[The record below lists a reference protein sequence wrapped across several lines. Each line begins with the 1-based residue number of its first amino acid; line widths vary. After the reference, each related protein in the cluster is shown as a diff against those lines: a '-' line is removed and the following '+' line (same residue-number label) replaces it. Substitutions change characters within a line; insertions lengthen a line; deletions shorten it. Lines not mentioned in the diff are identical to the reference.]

1 MTIRVIRIYALATVS
16 VTIALVLTLLITPLY
31 QQFKFVLFVLA
42 VFASATGGI
51 WPGVFATLLS
61 MAMADYFLL
70 HPLRS
75 FAIPDPGN
83 LVRSLLFC
91 GVGFVITWI
100 THRLQRSEEKIRAA
114 AAVVESSADSIMRQ
128 GLDNTIL
135 SWNKA
140 AELIYGYSAKEAIG
154 RPVSLI
160 VPPERREELQHLV
173 ERVHLGGSVQSHET
187 VRIRKD
193 GTHIDVA
200 LTLSPVQDR
209 KGKIVGVSSI
219 AREITARKLA
229 EEVIRQSHAKLEQQ
243 THQLKLLAEMG
254 EMLQASSGPADAF
267 AVTARFAQTL
277 IPASSGALFVH
288 SASRDN
294 LELVL
299 RWGEPDPNEQDS
311 LAADECWGLR
321 TGRVHLVD
329 DSHTGLL
336 CRHLS
341 EPPPS
346 SYLCAPMI
354 AHGETL
360 GLLYLRMSR
369 DNPATSEAAL
379 PGSLELTWPVGTMA
393 ERLALALA
401 DMKLR
406 EALRA
411 QSICDPLTGWY
422 NRRHMQDTLERDI
435 RRASRTKRPLSLLM
449 FDIDN
454 FKEFNDSFGHDAGD
468 VALQYLWQ
476 MVKTLIRS
484 EDVAC
489 RYGGD
494 EFVLILPDSSAEL
507 AAQRAGEMRIA
518 VGQAEMQ
525 YQGHL
530 LKPMT
535 LSFGIATF
543 PADARTFHE
552 LLRAADTALYRAKSE
567 GRDRVRLHGQ
577 ASEPTT
583 RN

>member
-16 VTIALVLTLLITPLY
+16 VTIALVLTLLITPLH
-31 QQFKFVLFVLA
+31 QQFKFLLFVLA

-243 THQLKLLAEMG
+243 THQLRLLAEMG
-254 EMLQASSGPADAF
+254 EMLQASSSPADA
-267 AVTARFAQTL
+267 
-277 IPASSGALFVH
+277 
-288 SASRDN
+288 
-294 LELVL
+294 L
-299 RWGEPDPNEQDS
+299 RGYRP
-311 LAADECWGLR
+311 LR
-321 TGRVHLVD
+321 TNTHSGKLRCSVCALRIQRQPRTCPPMGR
-329 DSHTGLL
+329 T
-336 CRHLS
+336 C
-341 EPPPS
+341 
-346 SYLCAPMI
+346 
-354 AHGETL
+354 T
-360 GLLYLRMSR
+360 RMSR
-369 DNPATSEAAL
+369 IPWPPMSAGGFERDVCIWSMIPTPACSAAICPSLHRPAT
-379 PGSLELTWPVGTMA
+379 
-393 ERLALALA
+393 
-401 DMKLR
+401 
-406 EALRA
+406 
-411 QSICDPLTGWY
+411 
-422 NRRHMQDTLERDI
+422 
-435 RRASRTKRPLSLLM
+435 
-449 FDIDN
+449 
-454 FKEFNDSFGHDAGD
+454 
-468 VALQYLWQ
+468 
-476 MVKTLIRS
+476 
-484 EDVAC
+484 
-489 RYGGD
+489 
-494 EFVLILPDSSAEL
+494 FVP
-507 AAQRAGEMRIA
+507 R
-518 VGQAEMQ
+518 
-525 YQGHL
+525 
-530 LKPMT
+530 
-535 LSFGIATF
+535 
-543 PADARTFHE
+543 
-552 LLRAADTALYRAKSE
+552 
-567 GRDRVRLHGQ
+567 
-577 ASEPTT
+577 
-583 RN
+583 